1 MEIARKLEI
10 EMEKEVELEINMEI
24 DLATEMERES
34 VRDEYGHGVG
44 DGAGRDVVD
53 GDGDGEQDDDGGSV
67 GEKYEDKDRDGDG
80 DGDFLK
86 LRRPVGSTD
95 LHRPNYWH
103 QILRF
108 GRSVGHQKT
117 TRGAPMI
124 SPIYCKTLPRGYLE
138 VLGQLWGVQ
147 KTPRTTI
154 LDTFIVLSISRSV
167 SKGPQVTID
176 RPCQRFRAFRR
187 GTREFS
193 GRVGRG

>member
-10 EMEKEVELEINMEI
+10 EMEKEVELEISMEI

-53 GDGDGEQDDDGGSV
+53 GDGEQDDDGGSV

-80 DGDFLK
+80 DVFLK
-86 LRRPVGSTD
+86 LRRPVGSSD
-95 LHRPNYWH
+95 LHRPDCWH

-108 GRSVGHQKT
+108 GRFVGHQKT

-124 SPIYCKTLPRGYLE
+124 SPRYCKTLPRGYLE
-138 VLGQLWGVQ
+138 VLGQYWGVQ
-147 KTPRTTI
+147 KTLRTTI
-154 LDTFIVLSISRSV
+154 LDTFIDLSMSRSV
-167 SKGPQVTID
+167 SKGPQITID

-187 GTREFS
+187 RTREFS
-193 GRVGRG
+193 RRVGRD